1 MFHFLSSFVSQRPFC
16 DTFRQYDWNGKN
28 HSVYSV
34 FGGVCV
40 PWIYWNIVIFC
51 KALPRKNY
59 FRFEGIFMRQGTWLS
74 QTWFC
79 IILHGKTIYLSGS
92 NGRWKFWNP
101 PPEQNASNI
110 NILHLQRSKC
120 SKFSLLG
127 SHIASCKH
135 AVDQSKYKCFGKNY
149 ECL

>member
-1 MFHFLSSFVSQRPFC
+1 MH
-16 DTFRQYDWNGKN
+16 YDWKGKN
-28 HSVYSV
+28 NSVYSV

-92 NGRWKFWNP
+92 NGKWWFGNSPESNKDLKF
-101 PPEQNASNI
+101 
-110 NILHLQRSKC
+110 
-120 SKFSLLG
+120 
-127 SHIASCKH
+127 
-135 AVDQSKYKCFGKNY
+135 
-149 ECL
+149 